1 MSLLIK
7 NGTMPDSCSVCPL
20 MHDNGCCITGYQWIS
35 RTYIDVN
42 FDPTKKRLKDCPLV
56 KIKSHGDLIDKDE
69 LLRKSILNPCHA
81 PYITMH
87 DIENVPIVIKAEGA
101 EE

>member
-7 NGTMPDSCSVCPL
+7 GESMPDTCSVCPL

-42 FDPTKKRLKDCPLV
+42 FDPTKKRHKDCPLLEIGWCFNEV
-56 KIKSHGDLIDKDE
+56 
-69 LLRKSILNPCHA
+69 
-81 PYITMH
+81 
-87 DIENVPIVIKAEGA
+87 
-101 EE
+101 